1 MISSTSGKRAS
12 FCLEKTSFP
21 VGEHVELALRSFD
34 DLGLVL
40 GALR

>member
-1 MISSTSGKRAS
+1 MISSTSGKRPS
-12 FCLEKTSFP
+12 FCLEKTSLP
-21 VGEHVELALRSFD
+21 SAKHVELALGALD